1 MARIRNDFSHKN
13 MHKMWSQTAVSISTE
28 EEIKEIS
35 KKVESK
41 KKEMRE

>member
-1 MARIRNDFSHKN
+1 
-13 MHKMWSQTAVSISTE
+13 MWSPTAVSISTE
-28 EEIKEIS
+28 KEIKEIS